1 MSKLKFKEKINK
13 PGNPI
18 EIGQVITLD
27 GDKLVGFNTKSLY
40 IRKGRINGTLFL
52 SEKGHGGTGSGDICP
67 INKEIQLEV
76 SSNLFCR
83 ILDLAKKANAI

>member
-1 MSKLKFKEKINK
+1 MSKLTFKEKINK

-27 GDKLVGFNTKSLY
+27 GDKLVGFKTKSLY

-52 SEKGHGGTGSGDICP
+52 SQRGHGGTGSGDICQ
-67 INKEIQLEV
+67 INKDIELEV
-76 SSNLFCR
+76 SANLFCR
-83 ILDLAKKANAI
+83 IADLAKKANII

>member
-1 MSKLKFKEKINK
+1 MAKLTFKEKINK
-13 PGNPI
+13 PGNSI

-27 GDKLVGFNTKSLY
+27 GESLVNFSTKSLY

-52 SEKGHGGTGSGDICP
+52 SERGHGDTGSGDICP

-83 ILDLAKKANAI
+83 ILDLAKKANII